1 DTIFQPLDGMDENIY
16 TNIWLDYGKIEGTP
30 DSVQYHVM
38 PWLYEDNSEEDE
50 NELETENENS
60 KKVID
65 TGFRPDQHAFLF
77 GNMKTTVAPGGV
89 YAGISRTTERVFT
102 DQEIKSERTHESDK
116 DDFDGLHYDITGNE
130 DDYPFLKDGQ
140 LCDYTFT
147 DGMISHLTEDE
158 YMDGELE
165 LDASMLSIPDQS
177 LIQLLETQRGIANDK
192 VFDNHPYYMHD
203 DYFHDD
209 L

>member
-1 DTIFQPLDGMDENIY
+1 MIQSTFLMMTYWTILEITIILEFPLIFLVPDMTINYLSLNKAFSQMIYLKKRKLIMTIMVLLKFLDTIFQPLDGMDENIY

-77 GNMKTTVAPGGV
+77 GNMKTT
-89 YAGISRTTERVFT
+89 
-102 DQEIKSERTHESDK
+102 
-116 DDFDGLHYDITGNE
+116 
-130 DDYPFLKDGQ
+130 
-140 LCDYTFT
+140 
-147 DGMISHLTEDE
+147 
-158 YMDGELE
+158 
-165 LDASMLSIPDQS
+165 
-177 LIQLLETQRGIANDK
+177 
-192 VFDNHPYYMHD
+192 
-203 DYFHDD
+203 
-209 L
+209 